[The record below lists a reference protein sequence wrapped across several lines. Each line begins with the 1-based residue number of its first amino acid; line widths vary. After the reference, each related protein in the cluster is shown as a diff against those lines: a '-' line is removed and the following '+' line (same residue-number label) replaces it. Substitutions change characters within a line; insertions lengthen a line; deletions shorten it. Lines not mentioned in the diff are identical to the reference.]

1 MSVLE
6 YKICN
11 IDIVPVPIPAG
22 STISVLWRLSGGL
35 HPLWLDSHLLCMT
48 KFRRI
53 PAAATRKS
61 GGFFNDKTGAAMLH
75 SFINEALYPFDENP
89 EITKQKIITLLQ
101 QQREKLGYSVAEISR
116 LYSFTEQELASLEQ
130 DTQSW
135 SDDLVFLLFNVY
147 FSHDLI
153 ANKIAACYQQF
164 LQEAAAD
171 D

>member
-1 MSVLE
+1 
-6 YKICN
+6 
-11 IDIVPVPIPAG
+11 
-22 STISVLWRLSGGL
+22 
-35 HPLWLDSHLLCMT
+35 
-48 KFRRI
+48 
-53 PAAATRKS
+53 
-61 GGFFNDKTGAAMLH
+61 MLH

-89 EITKQKIITLLQ
+89 EITKQKIIKILR

-116 LYSFTEQELASLEQ
+116 LYSFSEQELVSLEQ

-135 SDDLVFLLFNVY
+135 SDELVFLLFNIY

-153 ANKIAACYQQF
+153 ARKIAACYQQF